1 MAATVPSL
9 DEIRLAVRE
18 ELFQALAPLRQDRD
32 RELLPADEV
41 ARRMGVSVR
50 TIQRWMQRGALPSV
64 AVGRTRRVRAGDLD
78 PGLLAERLSTLPTV
92 P

>member
-1 MAATVPSL
+1 MAAQLPTL
-9 DEIRLAVRE
+9 DEIRTALRE
-18 ELFQALAPLRQDRD
+18 ELARALEPLRQDRD

-50 TIQRWMQRGALPSV
+50 TIQRWMRLGALPSI

-78 PGLLAERLSTLPTV
+78 PELLAERLSSLPGGS
-92 P
+92 